1 MESEKKKN
9 DKTLLQDAVRNPV
22 VISVASSVVALGVA
36 ATVYTT
42 QRVRQ
47 NKTVKPKV
55 ETIAKE
61 QQRSYQDPYYDDND
75 LGYC

>member
-1 MESEKKKN
+1 MESEKKNN

-22 VISVASSVVALGVA
+22 VISVASGVVALGVA

-47 NKTVKPKV
+47 NKEVKPKV
-55 ETIAKE
+55 ETISKE
-61 QQRSYQDPYYDDND
+61 QQRSQDPYYDDND